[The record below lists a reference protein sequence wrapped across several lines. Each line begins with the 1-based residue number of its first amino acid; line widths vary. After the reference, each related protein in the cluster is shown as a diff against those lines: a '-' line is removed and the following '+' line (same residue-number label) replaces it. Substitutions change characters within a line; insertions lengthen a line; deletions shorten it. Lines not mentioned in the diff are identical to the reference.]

1 MRFVGNSFA
10 IHCLLFADLDGAGPL
25 VITSRKGDFSGL
37 GLNLRILPGAGR
49 VGVSIG
55 VFSRSSGSM
64 TGKSFPSDKTSIPL
78 LLLAEPFIPVFLGED
93 DRGGGIEVPRS
104 DLRVDKT
111 WVGVRP
117 VPGEPLWSAS
127 R

>member
-1 MRFVGNSFA
+1 
-10 IHCLLFADLDGAGPL
+10 
-25 VITSRKGDFSGL
+25 
-37 GLNLRILPGAGR
+37 
-49 VGVSIG
+49 VSIG

-78 LLLAEPFIPVFLGED
+78 LLLAEPFIPVFLGEE
-93 DRGGGIEVPRS
+93 DRGGGMDVPRS

-117 VPGEPLWSAS
+117 VPGESPWSAS
-127 R
+127 KVRMIGTNKC